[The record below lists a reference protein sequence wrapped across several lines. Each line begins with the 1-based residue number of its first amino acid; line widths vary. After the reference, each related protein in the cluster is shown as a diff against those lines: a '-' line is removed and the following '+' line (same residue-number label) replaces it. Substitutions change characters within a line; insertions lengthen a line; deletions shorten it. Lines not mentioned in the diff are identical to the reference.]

1 MLRTNNLNLEGQATI
16 EIEEAKATEEIGLHT
31 SNHFKFI
38 VSTETDLWEHI
49 YMYSLLPYLWLSLVN
64 AAACVRR

>member
-49 YMYSLLPYLWLSLVN
+49 YV
-64 AAACVRR
+64 